1 VERVELKTIGE
12 LVDELT
18 IVNLKIWHE
27 VDKGYAGDG
36 EAAVQ
41 AQHLNAR
48 RNALMRA
55 ITGRLEPDMP
65 VMPKKSFE

>member
-1 VERVELKTIGE
+1 MEQVELKTIGE
-12 LVDELT
+12 LIDELGV
-18 IVNLKIWHE
+18 VNLKIWNM
-27 VDKGYAGDG
+27 VDRGYAGDG

-41 AQHLNAR
+41 AQRLNAR

-55 ITGRLEPDMP
+55 ITGRLEPDAS

>member
-1 VERVELKTIGE
+1 MEQVELKTVAE
-12 LVDELT
+12 LIDELS
-18 IVNLKIWHE
+18 IVNLKIWHL
-27 VDKGYAGDG
+27 VDEGYAGDG
-36 EAAVQ
+36 ESAVQ